1 MEVERVK
8 NIRLFTL
15 GTLCLENKT
24 DIVEGH
30 GLEEDSKHRQL
41 NSSISGMKRNLRMG
55 KGKEERKEAG
65 DRAGHSRTLE
75 STQEDGCGGFPW
87 KGDPRIFKKT

>member
-1 MEVERVK
+1 MDK
-8 NIRLFTL
+8 KLCLFTL

-30 GLEEDSKHRQL
+30 GLEEDSKYRQL

-55 KGKEERKEAG
+55 KGKEEKGEGG

-75 STQEDGCGGFPW
+75 STQED
-87 KGDPRIFKKT
+87 D